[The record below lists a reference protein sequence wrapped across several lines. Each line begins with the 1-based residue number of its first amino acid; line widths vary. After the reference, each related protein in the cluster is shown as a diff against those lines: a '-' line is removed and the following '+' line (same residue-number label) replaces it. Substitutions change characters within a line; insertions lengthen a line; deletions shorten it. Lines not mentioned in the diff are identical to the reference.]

1 MTLFSNG
8 EVIEIEV
15 IDSHILYFPGF
26 LSPEEADT
34 YYQHF
39 YTNTEWRQDP
49 IRVFGKVYAQ
59 PRLTALY
66 ADNSKSYTYSGIT
79 MNPLKFDKPLEVLK
93 RKIEAVSRTTFST
106 CLLNLYRDGS
116 DSNGWHADDEKEL
129 GINPVIASISLG
141 QNRYFH
147 LRHKQRK
154 ELKHKLLLEHGSL
167 LLMQGETQHHWQ
179 HQIPKTKK
187 PVNPRINLTFRYIK

>member
-1 MTLFSNG
+1 MTLFGNG
-8 EVIEIEV
+8 DVIEIEV
-15 IDSHILYFPGF
+15 IDSHILYYPGF
-26 LSPEEADT
+26 LNPEEADN

-39 YTNTEWRQDP
+39 YKNTEWRQDP

-59 PRLTALY
+59 PRLTSLY
-66 ADNSKSYTYSGIT
+66 ADNGKSYSYSGIT
-79 MNPLKFDKPLEVLK
+79 MNPIKFDEPLEILK
-93 RKIEAVSRTTFST
+93 RKIEAVARTSFST
-106 CLLNLYRDGS
+106 CLLNLYRDGR

-129 GINPVIASISLG
+129 GKNPVIASISLG

-147 LRHKQRK
+147 LRHKRRK